1 MKKQFITEAT
11 RLQKLAG
18 IITESQYRKLNEEI
32 NIQDIK
38 DEMKDFYSLDVSDDD
53 VNDWLEVYHYDR
65 IEDDPDY
72 DGDFVF
78 DTGEREDFYIY
89 LQDN

>member
-18 IITESQYRKLNEEI
+18 IITESQYRELNEEI

-38 DEMKDFYSLDVSDDD
+38 DEMKDFYSLEVSDED
-53 VNDWLEVYHYDR
+53 VNNWLELYHYDR

-89 LQDN
+89 LQDK